1 MTDSLKLHCLHT
13 IIGSNGANRPGSEP
27 TLAELGVDL
36 KDAETL
42 VASGAARWAE
52 PAAEAPAAFLAG
64 VQDAD
69 GTVRDLSEL
78 KKAEL
83 LEIAKGMEIAGC
95 EAMTKP
101 ELIAAI
107 QAEEVELVEEPAAAE
122 AGADAAAAADAPAAD
137 AAAATA
143 DENGQA

>member
-27 TLAELGVDL
+27 TLAELGVEL
-36 KDAETL
+36 KDAEAL

-69 GTVRDLSEL
+69 GTVRELSGL
-78 KKAEL
+78 LKAEL

-107 QAEEVELVEEPAAAE
+107 QAEEVELVEEPAAADAE
-122 AGADAAAAADAPAAD
+122 AGAEAPATDAAATP
-137 AAAATA
+137 A